1 MAAES
6 VVEKVLGHGAL
17 IKAAAGRYGLYWPIL
32 AGLVAQESQGQ
43 AWASRPEPRYR
54 WLFGDDAH
62 ERRRLKLPRLR
73 RVFGLDAYEQRISY
87 GLCQVMLAVAREYG
101 FGGWPCELCRP
112 ETGLKYGAMHLA
124 AKMRQAGGDTTKALL
139 LYNGGGDKA
148 YPAKVL
154 AWAELIGTAMQLK
167 GV

>member
-1 MAAES
+1 MFG
-6 VVEKVLGHGAL
+6 VLRNTAMGNFWIVDGYEPDDF
-17 IKAAAGRYGLYWPIL
+17 IIGEVFNGL
-32 AGLVAQESQGQ
+32 GGQ
-43 AWASRPEPRYR
+43 DW
-54 WLFGDDAH
+54 
-62 ERRRLKLPRLR
+62 
-73 RVFGLDAYEQRISY
+73 QRISY

-154 AWAELIGTAMQLK
+154 AWAELIETAMQLK